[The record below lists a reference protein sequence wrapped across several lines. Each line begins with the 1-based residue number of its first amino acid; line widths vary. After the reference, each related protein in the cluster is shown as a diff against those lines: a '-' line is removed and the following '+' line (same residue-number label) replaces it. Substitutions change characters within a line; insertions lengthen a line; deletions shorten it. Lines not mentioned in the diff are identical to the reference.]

1 MPQIPNTN
9 LTLSE
14 TEIQAVIAYYLTR
27 DTASAETNKE
37 EFEIPEKYKETCKP
51 GMFKK
56 HYGDNPP
63 IPKYFTPVNNEVV

>member
-1 MPQIPNTN
+1 MIKITDIAID
-9 LTLSE
+9 
-14 TEIQAVIAYYLTR
+14 EINSLK
-27 DTASAETNKE
+27 KE

-63 IPKYFTPVNNEVV
+63 VPEYFTPVNNDVSLVSNEKEEIEILKD